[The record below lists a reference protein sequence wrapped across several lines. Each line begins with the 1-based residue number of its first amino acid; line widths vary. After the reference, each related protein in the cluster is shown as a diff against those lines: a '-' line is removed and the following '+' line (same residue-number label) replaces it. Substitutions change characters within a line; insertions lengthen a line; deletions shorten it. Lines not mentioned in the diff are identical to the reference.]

1 MTKIEPSG
9 KGVARAIDYLLS
21 LFDGDYDAVLA
32 AIEKHR
38 KKQELLRRLLAPEA
52 PKLGD

>member
-9 KGVARAIDYLLS
+9 KGVTRAIDYLLS
-21 LFDGDYDAVLA
+21 LLDGDYDAALA

-38 KKQELLRRLLAPEA
+38 KKQELRRLLAREA
-52 PKLGD
+52 PQTE